1 MGDMMMKSSFRPI
14 DRNLSV
20 ASICGPSDGVAVFQT
35 AFGANCLRRYGKGGD
50 QPYKKQHLVHDAFL
64 L

>member
-50 QPYKKQHLVHDAFL
+50 
-64 L
+64 